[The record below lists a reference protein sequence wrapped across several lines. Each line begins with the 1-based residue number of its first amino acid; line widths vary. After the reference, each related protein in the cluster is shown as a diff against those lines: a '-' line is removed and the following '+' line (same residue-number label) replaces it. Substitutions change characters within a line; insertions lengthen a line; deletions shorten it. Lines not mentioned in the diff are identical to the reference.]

1 MQGKNKMD
9 ILLLRDEEV
18 QALLDPASLLD
29 ALAGGFKSLS
39 EDKMAAPPRNEL
51 RMGEA
56 GFILGMPA
64 WQPGSDAAIKL
75 VSVFHGNHRVGLPSH
90 QALICLFDGQTGSP
104 VAIMNGAAITAAR
117 TAGAA
122 ALATRLL
129 ARNNASVL
137 AILGAGV
144 QGHAHAQVLPHM
156 RQFRDIRIASRD
168 FSHAQQLAATLPHAH
183 AVASFEEATRGAD
196 VICLCTS
203 SSVPVLSADWLSPG
217 AHLTSVGYAPPG
229 SELDRAVIARGK
241 LFVETRLAFGPP
253 PAGCSELAGLDPTTG
268 TELGEVLLAQRP
280 GRQAD
285 QDITIY
291 KAMGHAMEDMV
302 TANLVYQRAR
312 QQGAGQMVRL

>member
-1 MQGKNKMD
+1 MD

-18 QALLDPASLLD
+18 QALLDPDSLLD
-29 ALAGGFKSLS
+29 ALAEGFKSLS
-39 EDKMAAPPRNEL
+39 EGKVAAPPRNEL

-75 VSVFHGNHRVGLPSH
+75 VSVFHGNHQLGLPSH

-104 VAIMNGAAITAAR
+104 VCIMNGATITAAR

-122 ALATRLL
+122 ALSTRLL
-129 ARNNASVL
+129 ARDDASVL

-156 RQFRDIRIASRD
+156 CQFRDIRIASRD
-168 FSHAQQLAATLPHAH
+168 FSHTQQLAATLPHAR

-196 VICLCTS
+196 VVCLCTS
-203 SSVPVLSADWLSPG
+203 SSAPILSADWLSPG
-217 AHLTSVGYAPPG
+217 AHVTSVGYAPPG
-229 SELDRAVIARGK
+229 GELDRAVIARGK
-241 LFVETRLAFGPP
+241 LFVETRLAFEPP
-253 PAGCSELAGLDPTTG
+253 PDGCSELAGLDPMAG

-280 GRQAD
+280 GRQSD

-302 TANLVYQRAR
+302 TANMIYQRAR
-312 QQGAGQMVRL
+312 QRGVGKSVML